1 MHPASTLAWLE
12 CKQSRSDKFTRESHL
27 ERGVVEEDV
36 RRGLGRLV
44 AVGGQRV
51 EEGRPRQLHDVLE
64 VALARRRPLEAARAN
79 RLPRRRRPR
88 RPRDGP
94 GQLGELAQVVHHGAA
109 ALQRLLR

>member
-1 MHPASTLAWLE
+1 M
-12 CKQSRSDKFTRESHL
+12 K
-27 ERGVVEEDV
+27 EDV
-36 RRGLGRLV
+36 GRRLGRLV

-64 VALARRRPLEAARAN
+64 VALARRRPLEASPRAP

>member
-1 MHPASTLAWLE
+1 M
-12 CKQSRSDKFTRESHL
+12 KFENL
-27 ERGVVEEDV
+27 ERGVVKEDV
-36 RRGLGRLV
+36 RRCLGRLV

-64 VALARRRPLEAARAN
+64 VALARRRPLEAAPRA
-79 RLPRRRRPR
+79 RLPRRRPR